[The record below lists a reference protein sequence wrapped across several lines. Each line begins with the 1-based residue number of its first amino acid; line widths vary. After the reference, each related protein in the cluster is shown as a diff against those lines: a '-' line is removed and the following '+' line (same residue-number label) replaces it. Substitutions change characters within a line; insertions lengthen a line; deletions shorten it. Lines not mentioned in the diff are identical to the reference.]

1 MEYGILIIIGVVI
14 LSLYLKHKERQYYL
28 YSGIENVDK
37 MTGEQFEYFLK
48 VHFEKEGYNAKMTR
62 KSHDFGG
69 DLILTKGKE
78 KIIIQAKRYKSSVG
92 IKAVQEVIGAIGY
105 YEGTK
110 GMVICNSYFTKSAKE
125 LALKNNIELWDR
137 RKLIQT
143 FNIESTYKVMSY
155 NSSEYK
161 GTTINKPLKDEE
173 ICPKCGNKLV
183 ERNGKNGKFIGCTGF
198 PNCRYTRNI

>member
-1 MEYGILIIIGVVI
+1 MDYVILIIIGAVI
-14 LSLYLKHKERQYYL
+14 FSLYLKHKEKQYYL
-28 YSGIENVDK
+28 NSGIENVDK
-37 MTGEQFEYFLK
+37 MSGEQFEYFLK
-48 VHFEKEGYNAKMTR
+48 VHFEKEGYNAKMTT

-69 DLILTKGKE
+69 DIVLTKGKD

-92 IKAVQEVIGAIGY
+92 IKAVQEVIGALGY

-137 RKLIQT
+137 RKLIEK
-143 FNIESTYKVMSY
+143 FSIESTYKAMSY
-155 NSSEYK
+155 GNEECKSK
-161 GTTINKPLKDEE
+161 TINKPLKDEYT
-173 ICPKCGNKLV
+173 CPKCGKRLV
-183 ERNGKNGKFIGCTGF
+183 ERKGKNGKFIGCTGF